1 MLNTQPAPHLFTQ
14 KNPMYNYEK
23 NIDAVVVV
31 QKYGIIVPLMAPFC
45 A

>member
-23 NIDAVVVV
+23 NTDAVVALAKVWD
-31 QKYGIIVPLMAPFC
+31 
-45 A
+45 